1 VRDEI
6 KFSSVEELRQQIQ
19 RDVASAEHY
28 FRLMGRRALAAD
40 C

>member
-6 KFSSVEELRQQIQ
+6 KFGSVEDLRQQIQ
-19 RDVASAEHY
+19 RDVAKSERY